1 MVCIISIIKITNIFS
16 SSSFCIYGCTDVRM
30 YGGTDVRMYGCTD
43 VRRFQMYG
51 CTDVRLH
58 DCADVRKY
66 GCMFGS
72 DAWMYGCTNV
82 WMYGCTD
89 VRMYGCSYVYFMTS
103 RTDRTIYRLTR
114 SNLNHRTITFLEQI
128 NLLDKLSDSLTYQQG
143 LSFPF
148 FFNQIKFQN

>member
-1 MVCIISIIKITNIFS
+1 MVCIISIITIINIFS

-43 VRRFQMYG
+43 VRMCEGFRCMDVRTYG
-51 CTDVRLH
+51 CTIVQSYVSTDV
-58 DCADVRKY
+58 
-66 GCMFGS
+66 MFGS

-103 RTDRTIYRLTR
+103 RTDRTIDRLTR
-114 SNLNHRTITFLEQI
+114 SNLNHRTITFL
-128 NLLDKLSDSLTYQQG
+128 DRSTY
-143 LSFPF
+143 STS
-148 FFNQIKFQN
+148 

>member
-1 MVCIISIIKITNIFS
+1 M
-16 SSSFCIYGCTDVRM
+16 YGCTE
-30 YGGTDVRMYGCTD
+30 VRMYGCTD
-43 VRRFQMYG
+43 VRMCEGFRCMDVRTYG
-51 CTDVRLH
+51 CTIVQSYVSTDV
-58 DCADVRKY
+58 
-66 GCMFGS
+66 MFGS

-103 RTDRTIYRLTR
+103 RTDRNIYRLTL
-114 SNLNHRTITFLEQI
+114 SNLNHRSITFLEQI